1 MKIIYGI
8 KTVRGCAPLSNGSV
22 SRLLGSFMYSTRQSA
37 VSASVR
43 LGIRQ
48 FSASVR
54 ISAVSVFRSV
64 RRSVFLPKTDF
75 CSGTETVDILD
86 ERATV
91 KINCG

>member
-22 SRLLGSFMYSTRQSA
+22 SRLGSFMYSTRQSA

-54 ISAVSVFRSV
+54 LSAVGIYSQNGFSA
-64 RRSVFLPKTDF
+64 
-75 CSGTETVDILD
+75 E
-86 ERATV
+86 
-91 KINCG
+91 N